1 MLIDPFSQLFLE
13 LLLLV
18 LWLQRDFL
26 LLLLFLLALVVLLP
40 IIVKDVVLM

>member
-26 LLLLFLLALVVLLP
+26 LLLLFLLALVVLLA